1 MLENIK
7 NNGESRSALEN
18 QNLFMKKYA
27 LQFEIPAWYV
37 LDTELNNKFPDYFIQ
52 LLRCVFPE
60 KEQYVVD
67 THFLD
72 GRC

>member
-1 MLENIK
+1 
-7 NNGESRSALEN
+7 
-18 QNLFMKKYA
+18 MKKYA